1 MLDLLPPSRIAS
13 RLVRGATPDPALPM
27 CPVHRDSRV
36 RRYRAQGPKGPGL
49 YPQCVPADGDNPHL
63 LAWPSEPVAAAMP
76 RADVRTLSQSEND
89 VLDDAA
95 EGFTVLES
103 ARARFKGTETVK
115 TQRRSILLKLGAR
128 NMTHAV
134 AMVNAFCDPAGCT
147 SPVLRDAMN
156 DEASCDPVR
165 GVMD

>member
-1 MLDLLPPSRIAS
+1 M
-13 RLVRGATPDPALPM
+13 T
-27 CPVHRDSRV
+27 
-36 RRYRAQGPKGPGL
+36 
-49 YPQCVPADGDNPHL
+49 
-63 LAWPSEPVAAAMP
+63 
-76 RADVRTLSQSEND
+76 RADARTLSQSEND

-95 EGFTVLES
+95 EGLTVLES

-134 AMVNAFCDPAGCT
+134 AMVNAFGDPAGCT
-147 SPVLRDAMN
+147 SPVVRDAMN